1 MSNKLIIGL
10 LSCAAICSSSSQAA
24 SAAKRAI
31 SPWTNSATRVFY
43 DFTLKL
49 PWASDL
55 GDVKGGPIGSA
66 TAPEHASE
74 VDIALAKPATDVTI
88 RRGDTPVTIYS
99 RFNPDPTKRPYCL
112 VNGKRFAVTREARFD
127 NTTQAPHMPA
137 PIMTMG
143 TILLACDDAH
153 PTAKDKASVHL
164 SIYHIYGSTAKFIAF
179 ATNAHQNYPPIT
191 DVTVNPTIVVRHDGR
206 NAQYGPDP
214 YMNGKVHHILNTDN
228 SVSAFIDG
236 DGLALLS
243 DVHPLPKPM
252 HEAYL
257 TVVLR
262 LDRNWTTAGGGK
274 LPGLTN
280 TGMLYRGPFQIG
292 GADCSPA
299 GWGGRTANGCR
310 WSARTGFDGTRDG
323 MTGLGTYFYAQNPM
337 DVNGIMDFWATPAPL
352 GRYFAYIE
360 RVRVNDVGQANGIL
374 SYWMIHPDLGLIPQQ
389 DRHGIQFRSADTP
402 QALINEVW
410 NDVYCGGRACGPAPA
425 PRSSMV
431 LVSDTVTVG
440 FPNQTMI
447 YQIKDTIRRL
457 NAAGDPVPAAVQPTK
472 DAT

>member
-1 MSNKLIIGL
+1 M
-10 LSCAAICSSSSQAA
+10 
-24 SAAKRAI
+24 
-31 SPWTNSATRVFY
+31 ATRVFY
-43 DFTLKL
+43 DYTLGL

-55 GDVKGGPIGSA
+55 GDVKGGPIGYTTVPA
-66 TAPEHASE
+66 NASQ
-74 VDIALAKPATDVTI
+74 VDIALSRPATDLTI
-88 RRGDTPVTIYS
+88 RRGKDPVTIYS
-99 RFNPDPTKRPYCL
+99 RFNPDKTKRPYCL
-112 VNGKRFAVTREARFD
+112 VNGKRFEVTREARFD
-127 NTTQAPHMPA
+127 SSTQAPHKPA

-153 PTAKDKASVHL
+153 PTAKDVASVHL
-164 SIYHIYGSTAKFIAF
+164 NIYHIYGKTTTLTAF
-179 ATNAHQNYPPIT
+179 ATNAHQDYPKII
-191 DVTVNPTIVVRHDGR
+191 DVTVNSTVIARHDGR
-206 NAQYGPDP
+206 DTDYRPDP

-236 DGLALLS
+236 SGVALLS
-243 DVHPLPKPM
+243 DVHLLPEPM

-257 TVVLR
+257 TLVLR
-262 LDRNWTTAGGGK
+262 LDPNWTTSGGGK

-280 TGMLYRGPFQIG
+280 TGILYRGPTQID

-310 WSARTGFDGTRDG
+310 WSARTGFGGTHDG
-323 MTGLGTYFYAQNPM
+323 MTGLGTYFYAQNPR
-337 DVNGIMDFWATPAPL
+337 DVNGIFDHWATPAPL

-374 SYWMIHPDLGLIPQQ
+374 SYWMIHPDKGLVAQQ
-389 DRHGIQFRSADTP
+389 DRHGIQFRSANTP

-410 NDVYCGGRACGPAPA
+410 NDVYCGGRTCGPVPS

-440 FPNQTMI
+440 FPDAAMI
-447 YQIKDTIRRL
+447 RELKATVKTL
-457 NAAGDPVPAAVQPTK
+457 NAAGDPTPAAVQPTK
-472 DAT
+472 KAT